1 MCVLPACYGLEMY
14 VNENGNL
21 SLKQR
26 PFGMDEEQL
35 IELTIQ
41 EVHWMQVQL
50 DGLLDQMDKA
60 REEMRKGAK
69 SCPAA

>member
-1 MCVLPACYGLEMY
+1 MSCSIPATYGLEMY

-26 PFGMDEEQL
+26 PFGMDEDQL
-35 IELTIQ
+35 IELTML

-50 DGLLDQMDKA
+50 DNLLEEMDKY
-60 REEMRKGAK
+60 REEKSGGA